1 MKDKP
6 TPPEKGASLE
16 QLVELMSENNRATS
30 EIERDGRNT
39 RRHLLEMKKI
49 QQASLDMSD
58 RVNVG
63 FDNFFETMNA
73 NKLGDKENARERS
86 SIFEEIRDELK
97 EMRSSGIPQNGG
109 SGGSSS
115 GGMMGGLGKMLGGA
129 GIGVG
134 AAAVG
139 VAAVFASSAFLIDT
153 IENMDGK
160 KIVQN
165 VDDLLGISKLD
176 ADEGAAAKVFG
187 TLTAIGAGL
196 MVFSAGSATAAL
208 SQAAIDKFEANGW
221 TDQIKNN
228 VSELLSIADLP
239 GMSVSNVTGVA
250 ATMAALGIG
259 LLAFSAGS
267 ATGAAVKGMDEA
279 IDHFSG
285 GDGFASHVKKN
296 VETLL
301 SIDTTSASGVGSI
314 VGTMSALGLG
324 LLAFSV
330 GSATGALVT
339 GMDAAQE
346 KFSGTG
352 WAEAVVHNVETLLG
366 LSKQS
371 FGDVTEVTAA
381 LTLLGG
387 GLIAFSK
394 GSAGSVLVAG
404 ADEGLKKFTDGT
416 SWSETVVKNVKNLT
430 AIGAEE
436 DALAK
441 SAKAAGSLT
450 LLGVGLAAFAGGT
463 FFASLAKA
471 GDGLVN
477 FFVGGDSPIESAL
490 KVGEKAGEIDK
501 GTEAFGRFADVL
513 ERFNTIAKVEF
524 DSEKFAT
531 DLTAAAKT
539 LELVVNGGTSDSWMP
554 FDEVTY
560 VGLKNMNGDINAAV
574 DSITKLQGSFN
585 MSSGGTDVSA
595 SSQSMGVELMNVS
608 AQNVQLRNSASAAA
622 PVVNS
627 VADNSSNVQGGNT
640 YNMMAQKP
648 NKTRESVASR

>member
-1 MKDKP
+1 MKDNP
-6 TPPEKGASLE
+6 TPPEKSASLE

-73 NKLGDKENARERS
+73 NKLGEKENARERS

-109 SGGSSS
+109 SGGSSA

-221 TDQIKNN
+221 AEQIKNN

-239 GMSVSNVTGVA
+239 GMSAGNVTGVA

-314 VGTMSALGLG
+314 VGTMSALSLG

-330 GSATGALVT
+330 GSATSAAVSGV
-339 GMDAAQE
+339 DAAIE
-346 KFSGTG
+346 KFSGKG
-352 WAEAVVHNVETLLG
+352 WAEHVVHNVETLLG

-371 FGDVTEVTAA
+371 FGDVAEVTAA

-387 GLIAFSK
+387 GLLAFSI
-394 GSAGSVLVAG
+394 GGGTNAALAG
-404 ADEGLKKFTDGT
+404 ADKGLEVFTDTG
-416 SWSETVVKNVKNLT
+416 WAEQVVKNVKTLT

-436 DALAK
+436 DGLAK

-450 LLGVGLAAFAGGT
+450 LLAGGLAAFAGGT

-524 DSEKFAT
+524 NAEKFAT

-608 AQNVQLRNSASAAA
+608 AQNVELRNSASAAA

-627 VADNSSNVQGGNT
+627 VANNSSNVQGGNT

>member
-1 MKDKP
+1 MKDNP

-16 QLVELMSENNRATS
+16 QLVELMTENNASTS

-58 RVNVG
+58 RVNTG
-63 FDNFFETMNA
+63 FDNFFENMNA
-73 NKLGDKENARERS
+73 NKLGDKESANERS

-109 SGGSSS
+109 SSSSS
-115 GGMMGGLGKMLGGA
+115 GGMMGGIGKMLGGA

-139 VAAVFASSAFLIDT
+139 VAAVFASSAFLIKT

-176 ADEGAAAKVFG
+176 ADEGAAAVVFG
-187 TLTAIGAGL
+187 TLAAIGAGL
-196 MVFSAGSATAAL
+196 MIFAAGSSTAAL
-208 SQAAIDKFEANGW
+208 SQAAIDKFESNGW
-221 TDQIKNN
+221 TDQIKTNI
-228 VSELLSIADLP
+228 SELLSISDLP
-239 GMSVSNVTGVA
+239 GMSVGNVAGVA
-250 ATMAALGIG
+250 ATMSALGVG

-267 ATGAAVKGMDEA
+267 ATGAVVTGVDEAVKK
-279 IDHFSG
+279 FSG
-285 GDGFASHVKKN
+285 NDGFAKAVKAN

-301 SIDTTSASGVGSI
+301 SIDTSKGSSLKI
-314 VGTMSALGLG
+314 AGTMGALGAG
-324 LLAFSV
+324 LLAFSA
-330 GSATGALVT
+330 GSATSAAVS
-339 GMDAAQE
+339 GMDAALDT
-346 KFSGTG
+346 FSGKG
-352 WAEAVVHNVETLLG
+352 WAEQVVHNVETLLG

-371 FGDVTEVTAA
+371 FGDVAEVTAS
-381 LTLLGG
+381 LTSLGVGLLAFSIGG
-387 GLIAFSK
+387 GTNAAL
-394 GSAGSVLVAG
+394 AG
-404 ADEGLKKFTDGT
+404 ADKGLETFTDKG
-416 SWSETVVKNVKNLT
+416 WAEQVVKNVKTLT

-436 DALAK
+436 GNLQ
-441 SAKAAGSLT
+441 KAAAATGTLT
-450 LLGVGLAAFAGGT
+450 TLGVGLAAFGT
-463 FFASLAKA
+463 GSWIASLGTAA
-471 GDGLVN
+471 SALVG

-524 DSEKFAT
+524 DSEKFAN

-554 FDEVTY
+554 FDEVKY

-585 MSSGGTDVSA
+585 MNAGGADVTA
-595 SSQSMGVELMNVS
+595 ERQSVGVQLMNVS
-608 AQNVQLRNSASAAA
+608 AENVELRTAGSQQSGN
-622 PVVNS
+622 VTS
-627 VADNSSNVQGGNT
+627 VSDNSSSTVGGDT
-640 YNMMAQKP
+640 YNMLPQKP
-648 NKTRESVASR
+648 NKTKEAIATR